1 MIIGNQQAQE
11 MVQRFFVAFKQ
22 GETAFP
28 FLLLQ
33 GRKHLGKTTLIDQI
47 AKWFLGEYAATD
59 YLPLY
64 DFSSQLGK
72 DHTLKVETSRDQEF
86 LEIDGKIY
94 SNMGMRS
101 LTKRLSLAPVGAYKV
116 VYLENIDR
124 MTGAAANAL
133 LKTLEE
139 PLPGRLII
147 ASVSHTGTLLDTI
160 RSRALIVP
168 FVPLSPDEL
177 HRQLQQIYPEVGSA
191 DINFACSFSLG
202 AWWLAVQLLED
213 STRDERAKLFRETK
227 ERFLKP
233 ERIDLQLTRLKRFV
247 QQGQLDTLLD
257 ALLYM
262 RGNDPATLSLTDRL
276 VRTKKLLDTN
286 VSQDHILF
294 WLCVSAGI

>member
-1 MIIGNQQAQE
+1 
-11 MVQRFFVAFKQ
+11 
-22 GETAFP
+22 
-28 FLLLQ
+28 
-33 GRKHLGKTTLIDQI
+33 
-47 AKWFLGEYAATD
+47 
-59 YLPLY
+59 
-64 DFSSQLGK
+64 
-72 DHTLKVETSRDQEF
+72 LKVETSRDQEF

-202 AWWLAVQLLED
+202 AW
-213 STRDERAKLFRETK
+213 
-227 ERFLKP
+227 
-233 ERIDLQLTRLKRFV
+233 
-247 QQGQLDTLLD
+247 
-257 ALLYM
+257 
-262 RGNDPATLSLTDRL
+262 
-276 VRTKKLLDTN
+276 
-286 VSQDHILF
+286 
-294 WLCVSAGI
+294 